1 MKRSRY
7 CAAALATA
15 GAFTL
20 GGPAQAEPAP
30 GLALAQQRNCMSCH
44 AERRPLMGPAFHDVA
59 AKYAS
64 RPDAVAYLTRKI
76 SEGGSGVWGRVPM
89 PANTQLTPDDAH
101 ALATW
106 VLTLK

>member
-1 MKRSRY
+1 MKPLMF
-7 CAAALATA
+7 CAVALATA
-15 GAFTL
+15 SALAL
-20 GGPAQAEPAP
+20 GEPAQADSAP

-44 AERRPLMGPAFHDVA
+44 AEKRPLMGPAFHDVA

-76 SEGGSGVWGRVPM
+76 SEGSSGVWGRVPM

>member
-1 MKRSRY
+1 MNRLPFY
-7 CAAALATA
+7 AAALAA
-15 GAFTL
+15 AWAL
-20 GGPAQAEPAP
+20 CVPASAEPAP

-44 AERRPLMGPAFHDVA
+44 AEKRPLMGPAFRDVA

-64 RPDAVAYLTRKI
+64 RPDAIAYLTRKI
-76 SEGGSGVWGRVPM
+76 SDGGAGVWGRVPM

-106 VLTLK
+106 VLSLK